1 MKLIN
6 YIKIQKIGVYLN
18 IKIML
23 INVNKSCMQSFIEI
37 GQPIKE
43 EMGVNTYAMDT
54 LPSLQS
60 DLQIKAGT
68 LQPKSAYRHGLSL

>member
-1 MKLIN
+1 
-6 YIKIQKIGVYLN
+6 
-18 IKIML
+18 ML
-23 INVNKSCMQSFIEI
+23 ISHVCKVSLRLANPLRRRWRVNTD
-37 GQPIKE
+37 
-43 EMGVNTYAMDT
+43 TYAMDT

>member
-1 MKLIN
+1 
-6 YIKIQKIGVYLN
+6 
-18 IKIML
+18 
-23 INVNKSCMQSFIEI
+23 MQSFIEI

-43 EMGVNTYAMDT
+43 EMGVNTYTYAMDT